1 MKIKMERI
9 IESKGIVRFFIA
21 LPIFLF
27 LFKVYESWVYISIFV
42 AILLLFALRIRSLEK
57 KMLIKEL
64 LEKGIGIVLILSLY
78 VYYAFFK

>member
-1 MKIKMERI
+1 MEKI
-9 IESKGIVRFFIA
+9 IESKGIVRFFII

-27 LFKVYESWVYISIFV
+27 KVYQPWVYMSIFAAV
-42 AILLLFALRIRSLEK
+42 LLLFFLRIRGLEK

-64 LEKGIGIVLILSLY
+64 LEKGIGIALILGLY